1 MIEPVIV
8 SLGVAALGVTGI
20 RLLRSQDSL
29 HAKVDMNSERLAG
42 IEGRL
47 GNGLAEEVRR
57 MKEVDGDV
65 RSLQVSFR
73 RFVTEDFNPFRRNVE
88 DHIAHEEDR
97 ILQFCAKVQKERGEG
112 R

>member
-1 MIEPVIV
+1 
-8 SLGVAALGVTGI
+8 
-20 RLLRSQDSL
+20 
-29 HAKVDMNSERLAG
+29 
-42 IEGRL
+42 
-47 GNGLAEEVRR
+47 